1 MHAKINSYL
10 IQIILLTLPFV
21 LPQFHIHDDNSTLLT
36 AISLLFAILVGFF
49 IAATTSNYLRL
60 QTLIADANAQ
70 LISICNLVKI
80 IEPNKSEEIVQAIDD
95 YMISSLDYELL
106 DFTDNTKKEFSRVL
120 EIANGIEPKDDRG
133 FALVAEIQSRT
144 YTILSN
150 NQESTMTAKRI
161 VTTRHWS
168 IIALLA
174 VLLAISLLS
183 FRNGNIVTS
192 LFVGVMF
199 LTVYHIMTLVYEIDS
214 NIFLSKQLE
223 YNDPQQVFEG
233 IGRMNYYPKSA
244 IDKGDAKPKTDTYRI
259 GIYKDYPNSLEKEI
273 KIIEPSK

>member
-150 NQESTMTAKRI
+150 NQESTMTAKRLVHYCSSGGASSYF
-161 VTTRHWS
+161 VTKFQKWKHCHFVICWS
-168 IIALLA
+168 N
-174 VLLAISLLS
+174 VSYCLS
-183 FRNGNIVTS
+183 
-192 LFVGVMF
+192 
-199 LTVYHIMTLVYEIDS
+199 
-214 NIFLSKQLE
+214 
-223 YNDPQQVFEG
+223 YNDSCLRNRLKYIF
-233 IGRMNYYPKSA
+233 K
-244 IDKGDAKPKTDTYRI
+244 
-259 GIYKDYPNSLEKEI
+259 
-273 KIIEPSK
+273 